1 LFRRLVPRSRA
12 LTRLGVAVVHRSHR
26 TDEQEFDQL
35 LDRDGAIDDIYLFNE
50 S

>member
-1 LFRRLVPRSRA
+1 MFRKASKVE
-12 LTRLGVAVVHRSHR
+12 RSHR